1 MKRRITTD
9 SMAHEFR
16 LLRNRIEAEVNAP
29 AIVLVTSATD
39 VDGAGVTAF
48 GLADSLSKSKQR
60 TALVTTSAATPLSTV
75 SAPDAPRRRR
85 ANDRLEAVSHSDGE
99 GRLSVVSISPER
111 LATISRSGVANL
123 LEELRADHDY
133 VVIDAGNLPKNSFG
147 LLLVASADAALV
159 AFRAGRAQEA
169 ADRVMLDTLERSEAK
184 VLGVVV
190 TDKAIIDH
198 YQLQSESAIADRN
211 PAEHKPAEHKPATLM
226 PERLDLRRDRLGKAI

>member
-9 SMAHEFR
+9 SMSHEFR

-48 GLADSLSKSKQR
+48 GLAESLSKSKQR

-85 ANDRLEAVSHSDGE
+85 ANDRLEAVSHADGE

-111 LATISRSGVANL
+111 LTTISRSGVASL
-123 LEELRADHDY
+123 LTELRSDHDY

-159 AFRAGRAQEA
+159 AFRAGRAQEP

-184 VLGVVV
+184 VLGVVM
-190 TDKAIIDH
+190 TDKAVIDH
-198 YQLQSESAIADRN
+198 YRLQSESASAERT
-211 PAEHKPAEHKPATLM
+211 PAENKPAENKPATLM